1 MAFTIALIVTALILY
16 YYKLKLDALEKQK
29 KPIKKRYANLNNHKK
44 EANRQNRK
52 KIFEENRK
60 KRTKELYKKNKIK
73 GDNYELFTGEH
84 YKLLGYKVKQ
94 RGIILNYKD
103 GGIDIVAKK
112 DNQILLIQ
120 CKNIKK
126 DSKDEHMMNI
136 EIVKKFNDNC
146 LKHIN
151 KEKIQLKDTTFIF
164 TISNKESITNEAV
177 KYLEQYDNNCELE
190 ILEFHEQV
198 KKERHN
204 YKDDIDK
211 EITTKDIYKD
221 LEEKVN
227 ESLNPTI
234 KDKIIKEEKVYT
246 IKQTP
251 ENIEEILKQSEARY
265 KKRYEDKKLG
275 TVVQNI

>member
-1 MAFTIALIVTALILY
+1 VAFTIALIVTALILY